1 MSFVTIAFLER
12 QFFQILK
19 RLFLLLPSWSWV
31 YQNGDTE
38 QLLTHSSVPK
48 AHPLSAQ
55 GAFLVP

>member
-1 MSFVTIAFLER
+1 MSLITVPFLEQ
-12 QFFQILK
+12 QFFPIVK

-38 QLLTHSSVPK
+38 QLLTHGSVPK
-48 AHPLSAQ
+48 EHPLSEQ